1 MKKLIV
7 LLSLVCV
14 ANLVSAQWNYYC
26 PPPDPSVV
34 ARQMM
39 NGYNSYMNNVMRNG
53 WNNYP
58 SNSVPAQI
66 VVPDNSPSNSS
77 SSTTSNEYKRKKKRC
92 QRCNGSGTVIDYC
105 TGFGNTKWC
114 SKCGKE
120 VSDSH
125 YHTTCPSCK
134 GAGEW

>member
-7 LLSLVCV
+7 WLSLVCV
-14 ANLVSAQWNYYC
+14 ANLVSAQWNL
-26 PPPDPSVV
+26 PPAGTVILPSTPEFPFTWD
-34 ARQMM
+34 
-39 NGYNSYMNNVMRNG
+39 NFDNFN
-53 WNNYP
+53 P
-58 SNSVPAQI
+58 SNSISTSTPV
-66 VVPDNSPSNSS
+66 VVPDNSSSNSS
-77 SSTTSNEYKRKKKRC
+77 SSTTSNRYKRKKKRC
-92 QRCNGSGTVIDYC
+92 QHCNGSGTVIDYC